1 MLQPLTQQGHPEQG
15 AQGHVQAALG
25 DPQGGDPTASGQPVP
40 VLRHCT
46 AQKGS
51 WCSEGT
57 SCAPVCAHGLWS
69 WHWAPLTEP
78 GSGLWDPSLR
88 DLWTLMRSPRASS
101 SPAEQSQLSQPLFT
115 GEVLQTLNHLHSPLP
130 NTTKDTISLLSGKCA
145 LLTCVQLALQKPKI
159 VLSPFL

>member
-1 MLQPLTQQGHPEQG
+1 MKHHISLMWLKIGLLEFSDFFLFPVKSMGKLVWSNIWSAFYQLFPKLNTGCFPDGFVLSLWHNALQTDVSGHFIIQYVTAQLRLAAVPLLQPLPQQGHPEQG
-15 AQGHVQAALG
+15 AQGYVQTALG

-69 WHWAPLTEP
+69 WH
-78 GSGLWDPSLR
+78 
-88 DLWTLMRSPRASS
+88 
-101 SPAEQSQLSQPLFT
+101 
-115 GEVLQTLNHLHSPLP
+115 
-130 NTTKDTISLLSGKCA
+130 
-145 LLTCVQLALQKPKI
+145 
-159 VLSPFL
+159 